1 MANGNAL
8 QRRFQ
13 LEEQRLRQRESQR
26 ADEQKKALKR
36 QFASLGALG
45 SGAQIKVGQQA
56 EQAAASRLESGLQG
70 LQSQRLGVEEQ
81 REAEQRQR
89 DFASEQARLGRELTS
104 EQARLGRE
112 FQSSER
118 SAAQDFASEQARLG
132 REFTSTERL
141 GAQEFQKGLFDIQ
154 NALALDEFD
163 LNQFVT
169 LQNLNIARGQLG
181 IEPITLEDLPT
192 SRTGRPTET
201 SRVQQKIIENK
212 ASTQPT
218 QADIDKITNDINA
231 WISSLSF

>member
-89 DFASEQARLGRELTS
+89 DFASEQARLGRELT
-104 EQARLGRE
+104 
-112 FQSSER
+112 
-118 SAAQDFASEQARLG
+118 SEQARLG